1 MQYGDEEQIFISLQ
15 IQEEEEPFGCEG
27 GCHPNYCNEKINM
40 DDEYIAVRRG
50 KSDSSPEFL
59 CKRCGIDKMKS
70 VQLDLKKDI
79 EKLDNMIEVLES
91 K

>member
-1 MQYGDEEQIFISLQ
+1 
-15 IQEEEEPFGCEG
+15 
-27 GCHPNYCNEKINM
+27 M